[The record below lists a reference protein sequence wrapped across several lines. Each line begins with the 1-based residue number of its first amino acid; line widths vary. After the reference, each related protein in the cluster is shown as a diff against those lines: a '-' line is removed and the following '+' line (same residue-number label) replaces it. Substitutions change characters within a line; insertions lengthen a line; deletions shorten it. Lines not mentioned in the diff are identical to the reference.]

1 MKRYLKE
8 SRWEFFLSNLFAV
21 LDVICVS
28 YYPYLLSYVID
39 RFGSLKAKD
48 LIFIFV
54 SFIFSI
60 LSIIAV
66 EYANKITKASY
77 QKKICTSVR
86 QDVFAQIAQMD
97 YTGFHA
103 QKNENYSSF
112 LMNDVSQLYTQ
123 FFENLIYL
131 VNSALMMVTYTV
143 ILAILNWRMCLV
155 IMGSLALTLLVPQVV
170 GKKFHRLNSEVS
182 QSKADYLSRCE
193 ELLAAHDLIDKDNRE
208 RLCGLYR
215 EQLVR
220 MQKSEYAL
228 AKYRSFVQV
237 FSGATLYLQLILCFV
252 AGLLFSYFG
261 IMSIGVFASSLLY
274 VEYVAQHSTN
284 MVNDFLE
291 VRSSK
296 TYRSKCMEF
305 LNLPCEQECADSN
318 DFETLCLQ
326 NVCFQI
332 EDREILHNLSYQFVK
347 GKKYLITGANGS
359 GKSTLLKMLAGL
371 TKPSSGK
378 LRFNGEEQY
387 NHNAVSYVP
396 QKRYVFEGS
405 LLDNVSLFDKN
416 LSQAQREKIVSL
428 CDMVHLNYPLDY
440 SIARNGENLSGGEV
454 AKICLIRELYREK
467 SLLFID
473 EPMNDIDDRSEE
485 DILNLLLHLDKTI
498 IMVAHGLS
506 SVEQFEQIVIQNAT
520 LQTLK

>member
-1 MKRYLKE
+1 M
-8 SRWEFFLSNLFAV
+8 
-21 LDVICVS
+21 
-28 YYPYLLSYVID
+28 
-39 RFGSLKAKD
+39 
-48 LIFIFV
+48 
-54 SFIFSI
+54 
-60 LSIIAV
+60 
-66 EYANKITKASY
+66 
-77 QKKICTSVR
+77 
-86 QDVFAQIAQMD
+86 
-97 YTGFHA
+97 
-103 QKNENYSSF
+103 
-112 LMNDVSQLYTQ
+112 
-123 FFENLIYL
+123 
-131 VNSALMMVTYTV
+131 
-143 ILAILNWRMCLV
+143 
-155 IMGSLALTLLVPQVV
+155 
-170 GKKFHRLNSEVS
+170 
-182 QSKADYLSRCE
+182 
-193 ELLAAHDLIDKDNRE
+193 
-208 RLCGLYR
+208 YR

-378 LRFNGEEQY
+378 LLFNGEEQY